1 MVHKYDK
8 IRRLEKD
15 EGATFAPDELVIV
28 QEKIDGA
35 NFRVW
40 KEDGVLR
47 FGSRTVEFLPETDP
61 NCGYGTF
68 ARAVEYI
75 KTLNTQYFIE
85 DYIYVFEAMIKHTL
99 PYEFDKH
106 PAAILLD
113 IYDIKQDKY
122 WNIIPSVDNA
132 AGLLGCQIAPIIFAR
147 EYKVYDGRIPQSK
160 FGPFTAEGVVIK
172 PIVSSRDSHGNIHM
186 AKKVTAEFLEEN
198 KSVFGSPADSPED
211 GFVSKF
217 VTLARINKHVG
228 KIETAKN
235 GKMCPEWIP
244 IVSYNILKDICD
256 EEFKTLLKI
265 GTPNLRTIKAGVERE
280 LKLYL
285 TQRGVL

>member
-68 ARAVEYI
+68 TRAVEYI
-75 KTLNTQYFIE
+75 KTQKDNFLPG
-85 DYIYVFEAMIKHTL
+85 YIYVFEAMIKHTL
-99 PYEFDKH
+99 PYEFEKH
-106 PAAILLD
+106 PAAIMIDVYNLAE
-113 IYDIKQDKY
+113 DKY
-122 WNIIPSVDNA
+122 ITYHSEDEDCPR
-132 AGLLGCQIAPIIFAR
+132 APIVFFGL
-147 EYKVYDGRIPQSK
+147 YKDWDGVIPQSK

-172 PIVSSRDSHGNIHM
+172 PDTSSRDSFGNRHI

-211 GFVSKF
+211 GFVGKF

-285 TQRGVL
+285 SQRGVL

>member
-68 ARAVEYI
+68 TKAVEYVKKFNSEI
-75 KTLNTQYFIE
+75 HE
-85 DYIYVFEAMIKHTL
+85 GYIYIFEAMIKHTL
-99 PYEFDKH
+99 NYDFDKI
-106 PAAILLD
+106 PSAILID
-113 IYDIKQDKY
+113 IYDINKNEYVPINVYSATAIYSTFPK
-122 WNIIPSVDNA
+122 
-132 AGLLGCQIAPIIFAR
+132 APHVFSGA
-147 EYKVYDGRIPQSK
+147 YKDWDGVIPQST
-160 FGPFTAEGVVIK
+160 FGPFQAEGVVIK
-172 PIVSSRDSHGNIHM
+172 PHVFSRDSFGNRHI
-186 AKKVTAEFLEEN
+186 AKKVSAEFLEEN

-211 GFVSKF
+211 SFVSKF
-217 VTLARINKHVG
+217 VTLARINKHVQ
-228 KIETAKN
+228 KLEDAKN
-235 GKMCPEWIP
+235 DKMTPEWIP

-265 GTPNLRTIKAGVERE
+265 GNPNLRSIRAGVERE